1 MITYRE
7 LAASD
12 YPDLGRYYAETFNT
26 PPWDETWTA
35 YDAEARLRQLMD
47 CYKPYGLLALLDGE
61 LAGMIIGGEEQDS
74 TGRLFNIKEFFVRN
88 DLRHHGIG
96 SQLFTELENRMR
108 ARGID
113 ILFFFTLA
121 DEDTQRFYARLGVE
135 RLDTMAMMM
144 KKL

>member
-74 TGRLFNIKEFFVRN
+74 TGRLFNIKEFLSATIYAITASAASSSPSWRTACGRGG
-88 DLRHHGIG
+88 LTSCSSSPWRTRIP
-96 SQLFTELENRMR
+96 SAFTPPGR
-108 ARGID
+108 
-113 ILFFFTLA
+113 
-121 DEDTQRFYARLGVE
+121 
-135 RLDTMAMMM
+135 
-144 KKL
+144 